1 MRNLAR
7 HLPIATFL
15 GLALAATAAQAAPAE
30 SATDQLARDIEDAVA
45 VNADYDSQGILP
57 QQIVELKELLGRSY
71 PDSERGS
78 ELKARV
84 YIELARVYMAQDISP
99 MAIQLLQD
107 GIADLTRFPSAEIA
121 LREELIDVYRA
132 LGFAPQA
139 IREHKRLRQLR
150 SQQSRKDA

>member
-1 MRNLAR
+1 MRRLSAS
-7 HLPIATFL
+7 LPLLVLSF
-15 GLALAATAAQAAPAE
+15 GLAHGAPSDARQPTE
-30 SATDQLARDIEDAVA
+30 DALARDVEDAVA
-45 VNADYDSQGILP
+45 INADYDSQGILP
-57 QQIVELKELLGRSY
+57 QQIVELKDLLARDY
-71 PDSERGS
+71 PATERGA

-84 YIELARVYMAQDISP
+84 YIELSRVYMRQDISP

-107 GIADLTRFPSAEIA
+107 GIVDLTRYPSAEIA
-121 LREELIDVYRA
+121 LREQLIDVYRA